1 MAQSARL
8 IAQAGAVALATS
20 VVAVVAAA
28 GTWQLQTS
36 GTVERLRAVSA
47 VSEKVAWA
55 SGNRGTVLRSDNGGG
70 HWTVLPVPVAEGLD
84 FRDIEA
90 TSDRTA
96 YILSIGSGDKS
107 RIYKTVDAGKT
118 WVLQFTNPDAKAF
131 YDAIAFWDERNGIAV
146 GDPVDGRFTILR
158 TTDGGRTWAL
168 TPEADRPRALP
179 GDGMFAASGTCLV
192 VQGRTNAWIGTGGAA
207 QARVLRTTDRGATW
221 AEAVTPIVAGT
232 SSAGIFSIAF
242 SDALHGIVVGGDYR
256 KEREPSDNVALTSDG
271 GRTWE
276 LPGSVRLR
284 SFRSGVVFIPGSRGR
299 EVIAVGP
306 AGTDRSL
313 DGGRTWSPIGQVGFH
328 AVSVD
333 SSGKAVW
340 AVGEQGRVGRL
351 VRGPRAG
358 DSGQQAIGSRR

>member
-1 MAQSARL
+1 MAHGSRL
-8 IAQAGAVALATS
+8 RTQAGALALAAGI
-20 VVAVVAAA
+20 VAVVTAMVAVSAA
-28 GTWQLQTS
+28 GNWQLQTS
-36 GTVERLRAVSA
+36 GTSERLRAVSA

-55 SGNRGTVLRSDNGGG
+55 SGNRGTVLRTDDGGVR
-70 HWTVLPVPVAEGLD
+70 WTVLPVPGAESLD

-96 YILSIGSGDKS
+96 YILSIGAGDKS
-107 RIYKTVDAGKT
+107 RIYKTTDAGKT
-118 WVLQFTNPDAKAF
+118 WVLQFTNPDPKAF
-131 YDAIAFWDERNGIAV
+131 YDAIAFWDEQNGIAV
-146 GDPVDGRFTILR
+146 GDPVDGRLTILR
-158 TTDGGRTWAL
+158 TSDGGRAWAL

-192 VQGRTNAWIGTGGAA
+192 VHGRTNAWIGTGGSA
-207 QARVLRTTDRGATW
+207 QARILRTTDRGATW
-221 AEAVTPIVAGT
+221 SAAPTPIVAGT

-256 KEREPSDNVALTSDG
+256 KEKEPSDNAALTNDG

-276 LPGSVRLR
+276 PPGTAGLR

-299 EVIAVGP
+299 ELIAVGP
-306 AGTDRSL
+306 AGTDRST
-313 DGGRTWSPIGQVGFH
+313 DGGRTWSPLGDVGFH

-333 SSGKAVW
+333 RSGKSVW

-351 VRGPRAG
+351 IDR
-358 DSGQQAIGSRR
+358 